1 MQKVLPI
8 VQFSSPAREKLKEA
22 LKEQNTANAFLRIDV
37 YAAGGCA
44 CSGGYKYGMG
54 LEDKAR
60 PDDVIEEIDRS
71 GGEDTAGV
79 GLRLSARR
87 AYRPRLDRSAVACG
101 PRQGGLNHFAV
112 SYSSVSDRRST
123 FCFISSS

>member
-8 VQFSSPAREKLKEA
+8 VQFSTPAREKLKEA

-60 PDDVIEEIDRS
+60 PDDVIEEIEDIKVVTDKNNVDILRGS
-71 GGEDTAGV
+71 KIDYSENVQRRGFKIINPNVQAGG
-79 GLRLSARR
+79 
-87 AYRPRLDRSAVACG
+87 CG
-101 PRQGGLNHFAV
+101 CGGH
-112 SYSSVSDRRST
+112 
-123 FCFISSS
+123 